1 MNPDV
6 AELQNYRITELQ
18 NYRITELQ
26 DCRRHR
32 YDTSRDFI
40 VSHI

>member
-18 NYRITELQ
+18 NYKIAGGIAMTPPEILL
-26 DCRRHR
+26 CPI
-32 YDTSRDFI
+32 SKA
-40 VSHI
+40 